1 MTQIRFQYPKVNGS
15 WRPIISLGLKLQN
28 KWYPFNFY
36 VYSGSEYSILR
47 AKIADIV
54 GFNYRTGNRISLQVG
69 DGSLIQ
75 VYLHELEVQLGRE
88 KFTCP
93 IGFSQQLG
101 VDFNVLGKR
110 GVFDRF
116 KICFQQDPGLI
127 TFES

>member
-1 MTQIRFQYPKVNGS
+1 MTLIRFQYQQVKGS

-28 KWYPFNFY
+28 KWYPFDFY
-36 VYSGSEYSILR
+36 VDSGSEYSILR
-47 AKIADIV
+47 AEIADIV
-54 GFNYRTGNRISLQVG
+54 GFNYRTGSRISLQVG

-75 VYLHELEVQLGRE
+75 VYLHELEVQLGKE
-88 KFTCP
+88 KFSCP

-116 KICFQQDPGLI
+116 KICFQQNPGLI